1 MKIRKEIE
9 RFIPAARAIAG
20 LLHPHAEVVLHDTET
35 NTIAALYNSFS
46 KRKAGD
52 SSLLEEGETGNYP
65 DYFEPYYKTN
75 WDGRKLKSTT
85 SVIKDE
91 KGKIVGLL
99 CINLDISQMEGM
111 KRLLEEFTG
120 GALASASDLFKDDW
134 REKINTYV
142 HEYAKENTT
151 TLTLLTKE
159 QKREVIFLLQ
169 KEGAFKAKRAAE
181 YVADVLGIS
190 RATVYKYLSE
200 KEGRHA

>member
-9 RFIPAARAIAG
+9 RFVPAAKAIAG
-20 LLHPHAEVVLHDTET
+20 LLHPHAEVVLHDTQS
-35 NTIAALYNSFS
+35 NKIAAVFNSFS

-52 SSLLEEGETGNYP
+52 SSLLDEEETSGYP
-65 DYFEPYYKTN
+65 DYFDPYYKVN

-85 SVIKDE
+85 SVIRDD
-91 KGKIVGLL
+91 KGEIVGLL

-111 KRLLEEFTG
+111 KKLLEEFTG
-120 GALASASDLFKDDW
+120 GALASVADLFKDDW

-142 HEYAKENTT
+142 HEYAKENGAV
-151 TLTLLTKE
+151 LAHLTKE
-159 QKREVIFLLQ
+159 HKREVIALLQ
-169 KEGAFKAKRAAE
+169 REGAFKAKRAAE